1 MPSNK
6 IWLRAETKPAEA
18 RSALTPTTC
27 KALIDAGYE
36 VTVERS
42 TQRIFDDE
50 EFAKVGAPLVEEG
63 SWVKDA
69 PKDAYVLG
77 LKELPEDDFP
87 LEHVHISF
95 AHCYKQQG
103 GWEKVLSR
111 WPRGGG
117 VLLDLEFLQDESG
130 RRVAAFGWS
139 AGYAGSALAVK
150 NWAWQLTHPEGEPL
164 HGEEPYANQD
174 LLIKSVKESLEA
186 GKKQSGRSPKVLV
199 IGALGRCGNGAVQLA
214 KDVGIPESDI
224 IQWDMAETKKGGPF
238 KEIIEDADIFVNCIY
253 LSSPIPPFVTPESLA
268 TPNRRLS
275 VICDVSADTTNPHN
289 PIPVYNITTTFDKPT
304 VPVTLPAGT
313 QGPPLSVIS
322 IDHLPSL
329 LPRESSEQFSQAL
342 LPSLLQLKDRENARV
357 WKQAEDLFQEK
368 VATLPES
375 FRAQLTI
382 SIPLELPRSETAMQ
396 EKSTTV
402 AAYAAG
408 ASLAAVALFYVF
420 GPNYTIDGDES
431 SDSGRKKSIVGLSNP
446 ANDCFINSVLQA
458 LAGLGELRVYL
469 IRELHRRELDGLEIY
484 SLLPPLDEIPRD
496 GKPDK
501 IRELQQGTITRALK
515 EMLDRLNER
524 PIYKK
529 TISARPFIQSL
540 EYAYRTRI
548 SRSQQDAQEFL
559 QIVAERLCDEYHA
572 GVKARLRAKG
582 IGEPNQ
588 VADSDNELPA
598 KSPTDIE
605 VRIDDGSPNG
615 LPAIIDTKLKEI
627 ENEHSF
633 PFEGKLE
640 SQIECQFCHY
650 KYKPNQTSF
659 VNLTLQVPQK
669 SSTTLSAC
677 FDGLLKTEY
686 IDDFKCD
693 RCRLQ
698 HALDIKKHDLTRARS
713 GEEGR
718 TLEVEIERI
727 QTAISTDPEGSLE
740 GVSLPPSE
748 LAPKRKIAR
757 HMRIVAFPKIIAIH
771 LSRSIFD
778 QSSSSKNAAKVSF
791 PERLPLGGILSQ
803 KWYRLLAIVSHKG
816 SHNSGHYESFRRN
829 HLYAPFST
837 PDAFSSYAQSRATS
851 ENPSE
856 APSPRLG
863 ARQSSGREPSA
874 LSIST
879 PSEPPSHSSQSSPA
893 PSRSTSSKE
902 SKASSQS
909 NAPLSPTTRPT
920 TSSSRLSFQSNRSR
934 STTSKPNLSPVSDPL
949 SPANDGGRWSKTF
962 SRTSLTSDQGTQP
975 TTHTAET
982 SVASSFR
989 HRRRRKQND
998 RWWRISDEKV
1008 KECKT
1013 SDVLGM
1019 QKEVY
1024 LLFYELERPNTSA

>member
-1 MPSNK
+1 MGSNK

-69 PKDAYVLG
+69 PKDAYILG

-95 AHCYKQQG
+95 AHCYKEQG

-117 VLLDLEFLQDESG
+117 VLLDLEFLTDDVG

-139 AGYAGSALAVK
+139 AGYAGAALAVK

-164 HGEEPYANQD
+164 TGETPYANQD
-174 LLIKSVKESLEA
+174 LLIQSVKESLEA
-186 GKKQSGRSPKVLV
+186 GKKQSGKSPRILV

-238 KEIIEDADIFVNCIY
+238 KEIVEDADIFVNCIY
-253 LSSPIPPFVTPESLA
+253 LSSKIPHFVNVESLS

-275 VICDVSADTTNPHN
+275 VICDVSADTTNPNN

-304 VPVTLPAGT
+304 VPVTLPEGNQAT
-313 QGPPLSVIS
+313 PLSVIS

-329 LPRESSEQFSQAL
+329 LPRESSEMFSEAL
-342 LPSLLQLKDRENARV
+342 MPSLLQLKDRENARV
-357 WKQAEDLFQEK
+357 WKQAEDLFNEK
-368 VATLPES
+368 
-375 FRAQLTI
+375 
-382 SIPLELPRSETAMQ
+382 
-396 EKSTTV
+396 EKPTTV

-420 GPNYTIDGDES
+420 GPNYTIDGEEL
-431 SDSGRKKSIVGLSNP
+431 GGNGKKSIVGLSNP

-458 LAGLGELRVYL
+458 LAGLGDLRLYL
-469 IRELHRRELDGLEIY
+469 IRELHRRELDGPEIY
-484 SLLPPLDEIPRD
+484 NTLPEPDEQLRE
-496 GKPDK
+496 KRPDRV
-501 IRELQQGTITRALK
+501 RELQQGTITRALK

-529 TISARPFIQSL
+529 TITARAFIQAL
-540 EYAYRTRI
+540 EFAYRTRI
-548 SRSQQDAQEFL
+548 SRNQQDAQEFL
-559 QIVAERLCDEYHA
+559 QIVTERLSDEYHA
-572 GVKARLRAKG
+572 GVKARQRAE
-582 IGEPNQ
+582 ISLEPTPEQ
-588 VADSDNELPA
+588 GDDA
-598 KSPTDIE
+598 KSESE
-605 VRIDDGSPNG
+605 VRIDDGTENG

-627 ENEHSF
+627 DNEYGF
-633 PFEGKLE
+633 PFEGKME
-640 SQIECQFCHY
+640 SQIECQFCQY

-669 SSTTLSAC
+669 SSTTLNAC

-686 IDDFKCD
+686 IEDFRCD
-693 RCRLQ
+693 KCRLL
-698 HALDIKKHDLTRARS
+698 HAAEVKSIELTKNRS
-713 GEEGR
+713 EKDR
-718 TLEVEIERI
+718 QTLQTELEKI
-727 QTAISTDPEGSLE
+727 QLALTSDPECALE
-740 GVSLPPSE
+740 GVTLPPPE
-748 LAPKRKIAR
+748 QAPKRRIAR
-757 HMRIVAFPKIIAIH
+757 HMRITVFPKIIAIH

-778 QSSSSKNAAKVSF
+778 HSSSTKNPAKVAF
-791 PERLPLGGILSQ
+791 PERLSLGGILNQ
-803 KWYRLLAIVSHKG
+803 KWFKLLAIVCHKG

-829 HLYAPFST
+829 HLYPPFST
-837 PDAFSSYAQSRATS
+837 PSVFSSYAQSRATS
-851 ENPSE
+851 ENPSRVQ
-856 APSPRLG
+856 SPRILP
-863 ARQSSGREPSA
+863 RSSGSGTVDTDLPA
-874 LSIST
+874 LNIST
-879 PSEPPSHSSQSSPA
+879 PGSTNSQSPSSLSPSESSRSPSTTDLRPGTAPA
-893 PSRSTSSKE
+893 PTQTANTTSG
-902 SKASSQS
+902 S
-909 NAPLSPTTRPT
+909 NSPRPT
-920 TSSSRLSFQSNRSR
+920 TSTSSSRVSFQSTHSTKQTLSPTSATARGSSSLDTARLSSPASR
-934 STTSKPNLSPVSDPL
+934 ASLAERNLSATASASATDTETGPIS
-949 SPANDGGRWSKTF
+949 
-962 SRTSLTSDQGTQP
+962 GT
-975 TTHTAET
+975 
-982 SVASSFR
+982 ASSMKAKL
-989 HRRRRKQND
+989 RRKKKPVD
-998 RWWRISDEKV
+998 RWWRISDEKI

-1013 SDVLGM
+1013 GDVLGM

-1024 LLFYELERPNTSA
+1024 LLFYEMEKVVP

>member
-1 MPSNK
+1 MSSNK

-18 RSALTPTTC
+18 RSALTPTTA

-50 EFAKVGAPLVEEG
+50 EFAKIGAPLVEEG
-63 SWVKDA
+63 SWAKDA
-69 PKDAYVLG
+69 PDDAYVLG

-87 LEHVHISF
+87 LKHVHITF

-117 VLLDLEFLQDESG
+117 TLLDLEFLTDEAG

-164 HGEEPYANQD
+164 PGEIPYANQD
-174 LLIKSVKESLEA
+174 LLTKSVKESLEA
-186 GKKQSGRSPKVLV
+186 GKKQSGRSPKILV

-224 IQWDMAETKKGGPF
+224 IRWDIEETKKGGPF
-238 KEIIEDADIFVNCIY
+238 QEIVDADIFVNCIY
-253 LSSPIPPFVTPESLA
+253 LSSDSIPHFVNHKSLS

-275 VICDVSADTTNPHN
+275 VICDVSADTTNPNN
-289 PIPVYNITTTFDKPT
+289 PIPVYDITTTFDKPT

-329 LPRESSEQFSQAL
+329 LPRESSEMFSQAL
-342 LPSLLQLKDRENARV
+342 LPSLLQLKDRQNARV
-357 WKQAEDLFQEK
+357 WTQAEDLFKQK
-368 VATLPES
+368 L
-375 FRAQLTI
+375 
-382 SIPLELPRSETAMQ
+382 MQ

-431 SDSGRKKSIVGLSNP
+431 SDSNRKKSIVGLSNP

-458 LAGLGELRVYL
+458 LAGLGDLRVYL
-469 IRELHRRELDGLEIY
+469 IRELHRRGLDGPEVY
-484 SLLPPLDEIPRD
+484 NSLPDVKDLAGGE
-496 GKPDK
+496 KPEK

-529 TISARPFIQSL
+529 TISARPFIQAL

-548 SRSQQDAQEFL
+548 SRNQQDAQEFL

-572 GVKARLRAKG
+572 GVKARQRLQGPIDIPTGSEISQRT
-582 IGEPNQ
+582 ED
-588 VADSDNELPA
+588 VTSA
-598 KSPTDIE
+598 KSPTEVE
-605 VRIDDGSPNG
+605 VRIDDGSENG

-627 ENEHSF
+627 DNEYGF

-677 FDGLLKTEY
+677 FDGLLKTEH
-686 IDDFKCD
+686 IDDFRCD
-693 RCRLQ
+693 RCCLQ
-698 HALDIKKHDLTRARS
+698 HALEVKMQELKQTRGAK
-713 GEEGR
+713 EQQ
-718 TLEVEIERI
+718 LLQAEIQKI
-727 QTAISTDPEGSLE
+727 QDALSTDPEGPLE
-740 GVSLPPSE
+740 GVTLPPAE
-748 LAPKRKIAR
+748 AAPKRKIAR
-757 HMRIVAFPKIIAIH
+757 HMRITVFPKIIAIH

-778 QSSSSKNAAKVSF
+778 RSSSTKNAAKVAF
-791 PERLPLGGILSQ
+791 PERLPLGGILNQ
-803 KWYRLLAIVSHKG
+803 KWFKLLAIVCHKG

-829 HLYAPFST
+829 HLYPPFST
-837 PDAFSSYAQSRATS
+837 PDVFRSYAQSRVTS
-851 ENPSE
+851 ENPSQV
-856 APSPRLG
+856 PSPRMGPRSLD
-863 ARQSSGREPSA
+863 AEPPA

-879 PSEPPSHSSQSSPA
+879 STSSPSSSSLSQA
-893 PSRSTSSKE
+893 PSRSPSRKKSASQLNPPTSPAPRPSTSSSSRVSFQSSRTK
-902 SKASSQS
+902 SKQ
-909 NAPLSPTTRPT
+909 NLSPT
-920 TSSSRLSFQSNRSR
+920 
-934 STTSKPNLSPVSDPL
+934 SDPQ
-949 SPANDGGRWSKTF
+949 SPATDSGRWSKSN
-962 SRTSLTSDQGTQP
+962 SRPSFMSDRITPGTS
-975 TTHTAET
+975 AET
-982 SVASSFR
+982 SSGPTSR
-989 HRRRRKQND
+989 LRRRRKAND

-1024 LLFYELERPNTSA
+1024 LLFYEMEKPTNGPQVS

>member
-42 TQRIFDDE
+42 TQRIFDDA
-50 EFAKVGAPLVEEG
+50 EFTKVGAPLVEEG

-164 HGEEPYANQD
+164 PGEEPYANQD
-174 LLIKSVKESLEA
+174 LLIKSVKASLEA

-253 LSSPIPPFVTPESLA
+253 LSSPIPPFVTPESLS

-375 FRAQLTI
+375 FRA
-382 SIPLELPRSETAMQ
+382 AMQ

-469 IRELHRRELDGLEIY
+469 IRELHRRELDGPEIY

-582 IGEPNQ
+582 MGEPNQ
-588 VADSDNELPA
+588 VANSDNELPA

-650 KYKPNQTSF
+650 KYKPTQTSF

-698 HALDIKKHDLTRARS
+698 HALDTKTHDLTRARS
-713 GEEGR
+713 GEER
-718 TLEVEIERI
+718 KTLEVEIERI
-727 QTAISTDPEGSLE
+727 QTAISTDPEGSVE
-740 GVSLPPSE
+740 GVSLPASE

-863 ARQSSGREPSA
+863 ARQSSGQ
-874 LSIST
+874 
-879 PSEPPSHSSQSSPA
+879 PPSHSSQSSPA
-893 PSRSTSSKE
+893 PSRSTSSKD
-902 SKASSQS
+902 
-909 NAPLSPTTRPT
+909 
-920 TSSSRLSFQSNRSR
+920 SRLSFQSNRSR
-934 STTSKPNLSPVSDPL
+934 SLTSKQNLSPVSDPL

-975 TTHTAET
+975 TTQTAET

-1013 SDVLGM
+1013 SDVLSM